1 MKKLL
6 VLIFVLL
13 PTLAMAQSQR
23 NPCFIN
29 SKGGCT
35 PVSTANP
42 MPVTSGGGGT
52 SDININSVGG
62 NTVTTTVP
70 VSGNVGITGTP
81 AVTVSGTPNVA
92 LTGTANFATK
102 QVSVTTS
109 NTATVAARSGRS
121 SVTITNITGTQPI
134 YCSGTTAT
142 TANGQYIPAVAGA
155 NYTVSTAAAINCIAV
170 SSTQTVSVA
179 EAY

>member
-29 SKGGCT
+29 SNGGCT

-42 MPVTSGGGGT
+42 MPVTSGGSGT
-52 SDININSVGG
+52 SDVNINSVGG

-70 VSGNVGITGTP
+70 ISGNVGITGTP
-81 AVTVSGTPNVA
+81 NVA
-92 LTGTANFATK
+92 LPGTANFATS

-109 NTATVAARSGRS
+109 STSTVAARSGRR

-170 SSTQTVSVA
+170 SSAQTVSVA

>member
-6 VLIFVLL
+6 ILVLFLL
-13 PTLAMAQSQR
+13 PTLAQAEPQR

-29 SKGGCT
+29 SNGGCT
-35 PVSTANP
+35 AVSTANP
-42 MPVTSGGGGT
+42 LPVTSGATGAQ
-52 SDININSVGG
+52 DVNITEVGG
-62 NTVTTTVP
+62 NAVTTSIPTNP
-70 VSGNVGITGTP
+70 AGT
-81 AVTVSGTPNVA
+81 
-92 LTGTANFATK
+92 NFATS

-109 NTATVAARSGRS
+109 NTATVAARSGRR

-155 NYTVSTAAAINCIAV
+155 NFTVSTSAAINCIAV
-170 SSTQTVSVA
+170 TSAQTVSVG
-179 EAY
+179 EVY

>member
-1 MKKLL
+1 MKKIILILAL
-6 VLIFVLL
+6 VLM

-29 SKGGCT
+29 SNGGCT

-42 MPVTSGGGGT
+42 MPVTSGGSGT
-52 SDININSVGG
+52 SDVNINSVGG

-70 VSGNVGITGTP
+70 VGIIGAP
-81 AVTVSGTPNVA
+81 
-92 LTGTANFATK
+92 NFATT

-109 NTATVAARSGRS
+109 NTATVAARSGRR

-170 SSTQTVSVA
+170 SSAQTVSVA

>member
-6 VLIFVLL
+6 ILALFLL
-13 PTLAMAQSQR
+13 PTLAQAEPQR

-29 SKGGCT
+29 SNGGCT
-35 PVSTANP
+35 AVSTANP
-42 MPVTSGGGGT
+42 LPVTSSGGGGT
-52 SDININSVGG
+52 SDVNINSVGG
-62 NTVTTTVP
+62 NAVTTTVP

-81 AVTVSGTPNVA
+81 SVSI
-92 LTGTANFATK
+92 TGTATTNPAGTNFATS
-102 QVSVTTS
+102 QVSVATS
-109 NTATVAARSGRS
+109 STVTVAARTGRR
-121 SVTITNITGTQPI
+121 SVTITNITGTQPV

-155 NYTVSTAAAINCIAV
+155 NFTVSTSAAINCIA
-170 SSTQTVSVA
+170 STSAQTVSVA

>member
-6 VLIFVLL
+6 ILIFVLL

-35 PVSTANP
+35 SVSTTDP
-42 MPVTSGGGGT
+42 MPVTSSGGGT
-52 SDININSVGG
+52 SDVNINSVGG
-62 NTVTTTVP
+62 NAVTTTVP
-70 VSGNVGITGTP
+70 VSGNVGITG
-81 AVTVSGTPNVA
+81 AS
-92 LTGTANFATK
+92 NFATT

-109 NTATVAARSGRS
+109 NTATVAARSGRR

>member
-6 VLIFVLL
+6 VLIFALL

-29 SKGGCT
+29 SNGGCT
-35 PVSTANP
+35 PVSTADP
-42 MPVTSGGGGT
+42 MPVTSGSST
-52 SDININSVGG
+52 SDVNIKSVGG

-70 VSGNVGITGTP
+70 V
-81 AVTVSGTPNVA
+81 A
-92 LTGTANFATK
+92 LPGTANFATS

-109 NTATVAARSGRS
+109 NTSTVSARSGRR

-170 SSTQTVSVA
+170 SSAQTVSVA